1 MYDKIY
7 QNLNMQDKK
16 QTEKHLEKIYNNK
29 IHSKKFVKN
38 FKDQFNDKMKESPSI
53 LMIIKLLI
61 LANIGIWLTLVA
73 VFQTH

>member
-1 MYDKIY
+1 
-7 QNLNMQDKK
+7 MQDKK